1 MSFDYF
7 LFFLIPSCIGII
19 SFSSNWYSSNNNAY
33 SNFFLSNVGS
43 QLQEGTRGSFQ
54 VSNPYSDYF
63 QTLTVLLSHN
73 NPYLTQVFQTS
84 GNNYHVSNPY
94 SDYFQTL
101 TVLLSHN
108 NPYLT
113 QLFQTSGNNYHV
125 SKLYTIS
132 STFIPTV
139 YPTQMP
145 TIYPTKMPTQMPTV
159 YPTKMPTQM
168 PTVYPTKMPTQM
180 PTIFIP
186 VLSFETTMSLSGL
199 SEPVLDDSSKTAVV
213 LATAKSANISNT
225 FVVFLN
231 QHIVDK
237 VYLKNKISLENTY
250 DIDATTQMN
259 IPMQGIYAFIAQDTL
274 FTLVTNNIVKS
285 VENGDFNMFLMSASI
300 AINSTST
307 QHAVSK
313 GVVFILSNPGPTES
327 PSSNPTESP
336 SSNPTE
342 SPSSNPTEIHI
353 HHKPNTASILEITFI
368 IIMACVVF
376 IFALSAFLKARKSN
390 HIILDIES
398 I

>member
-73 NPYLTQVFQTS
+73 NPYLTQ
-84 GNNYHVSNPY
+84 
-94 SDYFQTL
+94 
-101 TVLLSHN
+101 
-108 NPYLT
+108 
-113 QLFQTSGNNYHV
+113 LFQTSGNNYHV

-145 TIYPTKMPTQMPTV
+145 TVYPTKMPTQMPTV
-159 YPTKMPTQM
+159 YPTKM

-336 SSNPTE
+336 TE
-342 SPSSNPTEIHI
+342 FYI
-353 HHKPNTASILEITFI
+353 HHKPNTASIWEITFI
-368 IIMACVVF
+368 IIIACVVF
-376 IFALSAFLKARKSN
+376 IFALSAFLKSRKSN